1 MSFASD
7 CKDELMTRKRNV
19 IENRALLLGMLLSG
33 SQILDGGFSFAASN
47 EKITQYVIFLLK
59 RLYKY
64 EVQMEE
70 SNIQSKSFLHKYEVN
85 CNGALHILE
94 DLEMHQ
100 NSEFKN
106 QIKENQN
113 LSAAFLCGAF
123 LARGSV
129 NDPETTKYHFEI
141 ALYDA
146 KNATFIQQVINN
158 FDFNSK
164 IVKRKNKLVIY
175 VKDAEKI
182 VDILRIMGANKSC
195 FHYEDIRI
203 ERDLHNSINRI
214 INCELA
220 NEQKTLSAANEQLK
234 YIKYLE
240 YNYPLQNLDP
250 KLLTVMKARL
260 DHPDASLNEL
270 LEFLRDEYGHIIS
283 KPGLSHRFAKIKEIA
298 IEHKKNNN

>member
-7 CKDELMTRKRNV
+7 CKDELMTKKRNV
-19 IENRALLLGMLLSG
+19 IENKALILGMLLSG
-33 SQILDGGFSFAASN
+33 AKLYEGGFTFSAAN
-47 EKITQYVIFLLK
+47 EKITQYLIFLLK
-59 RLYKY
+59 RVYKY
-64 EVQMEE
+64 EVMIEE

-85 CNGALHILE
+85 CHGALHILE
-94 DLEMHQ
+94 DLEIQ
-100 NSEFKN
+100 SYGDLKN
-106 QIKENQN
+106 QIKETHN
-113 LSAAFLCGAF
+113 LGAAFLCGAF

-129 NDPETTKYHFEI
+129 NDPETTKYHFEL

-146 KNATFIQQVINN
+146 KNATYIQQVINN
-158 FDFNSK
+158 FDLNSK
-164 IVKRKNKLVIY
+164 IVKRKNKLIVYI
-175 VKDAEKI
+175 KDAEKI

-220 NEQKTLSAANEQLK
+220 NEQKTLSAANDQLK

-240 YNYPLQNLDP
+240 YNYPLQELDP

-298 IEHKKNNN
+298 NEHKKNNN